1 MPEAAG
7 DVAGGLAAVV
17 LKVERGAMVDKRLD
31 RRFDVIAPRR
41 RVMARRPH
49 QRREA
54 VIVAVVDANPR
65 LKQQRDDRRVSAAGG
80 VDDRALAIVVERVGI
95 GAVLEQPFDAVR

>member
-7 DVAGGLAAVV
+7 NVGGGLAAVV
-17 LKVERGAMVDKRLD
+17 EADRGAMVDKRLD
-31 RRFDVIAPRR
+31 RRFDVITPRR
-41 RVMARRPH
+41 RVVARRPH

-54 VIVAVVDANPR
+54 VIVAAVDANPR
-65 LKQQRDDRRVSAAGG
+65 LKQQRYDRRVSAAGG